1 MNLIEK
7 VDLRRAFYLQQLINE
22 HREECMNEWYDKCK
36 FIKEKETEMKKVER
50 YINEIIKGKGEYST
64 TYHHSENSKNMDD
77 YLHIHPYNLY
87 RVMSEDF
94 YFIIALI
101 MILQIVTR
109 KYCNIC
115 VLYTTL
121 FVLI

>member
-36 FIKEKETEMKKVER
+36 FKKEKETEMKKVER

-64 TYHHSENSKNMDD
+64 TYHKNVTKI
-77 YLHIHPYNLY
+77 LLNVFQKIK
-87 RVMSEDF
+87 
-94 YFIIALI
+94 IIGMVLPLI
-101 MILQIVTR
+101 IFSVILKQNYWKI
-109 KYCNIC
+109 
-115 VLYTTL
+115 
-121 FVLI
+121 